1 MPEKKRKSELLAP
14 AGDIDGAA
22 GAINAG
28 ADAVYLGTE
37 EFSARAYAKNLTIE
51 ETIEMIHYAHLY
63 QRKIYLTMN
72 TLLKTMEFSRA
83 LTVLD
88 RLYMAGLD
96 AVIVQDLGLLACLHS
111 CFPKLEI
118 HVSTQLSILSA
129 KGMEWLKKYHVT
141 RVVPGRELSLAELKE
156 MKKTGMELECFIH
169 GAMCY
174 AYSGRCLM
182 SSLAGGRSGNRG
194 RCAGPC
200 RKLYH
205 RPGEKEAYL
214 LSMKD
219 MCSVDQIGALLEA
232 GIDSFKIEGRM
243 KAAEYTAGVTSVYRK
258 VIDRVENGEKY
269 VVTKEDR
276 AVLEEL
282 YIRSEI
288 QEGYYFRH
296 NDRNMISLSNPAYA
310 GCSEELKEDIRRRFL
325 MERKRYPIQGEA
337 VISQGKPMKL
347 TLRLDGIQVSVEGA
361 AAAKA
366 EKRAVSDEEIQKHLC
381 KTGNTFFE
389 ISELKIVNDGRS
401 FAAVSQ
407 LKDLRRSAIEKLE
420 WKLFDADRQSC
431 LPQKISVENIVMLN
445 KLQEENR
452 SIDRWYDPGDPFECK
467 AGDKPEDKSECKT
480 GILAG
485 VKTEEQLRT
494 VLKYPYI
501 DGVIVDLLMFSE
513 EGQENGPLRKSGR
526 QRENV
531 LQSKEGLPRKKQDV
545 GESSYQTNASEILG
559 RISDAHKKWYL
570 RLPEIIRQK
579 DVRRIK
585 EQLKTVLRLA
595 EDMLPEGIYCGS
607 MDALQIAERL
617 IDQWEENGCQ
627 GKLETGRKM
636 RIIAD
641 QGIYV
646 MNTPAENAVLQYA
659 ASYTASTELNRK
671 ELFHAIRKDA
681 RELIVYGY
689 LPMMYS
695 ANCIVNTTDGCDR
708 KQGMTWIIDQEDRK
722 FPVVMNHHY
731 CFNTIYNCVPM
742 SLHQEVNQLYRE
754 REAAAFRME
763 FTIEDADGT
772 DHVMKVF
779 QQAFSKEILAETE
792 KHLWKEYT
800 KGHFNRGV
808 L

>member
-1 MPEKKRKSELLAP
+1 MSEKKRKAELLAP

-83 LTVLD
+83 LSVLE
-88 RLYMAGLD
+88 RLYMEGLD

-118 HVSTQLSILSA
+118 HVSTQLSTLSA
-129 KGMEWLKKYHVT
+129 EGMEWLKKYHAT

-156 MKKTGMELECFIH
+156 MKKTGVELECFIH

-219 MCSVDQIGALLEA
+219 MCSVDQIGKLMEA

-296 NDRNMISLSNPAYA
+296 NDRSMISLSNPAYA
-310 GCSEELKEDIRRRFL
+310 GCSEELKENIRRRFL
-325 MERKRYPIQGEA
+325 LERKRYPIQGEA
-337 VISQGKPMKL
+337 VVCQGKPMKL
-347 TLRLDGIQVSVEGA
+347 TLRLGDCEVTAEGA
-361 AAAKA
+361 AVAKA
-366 EKRAVSDEEIQKHLC
+366 EKRAVSDGEIQKHLC
-381 KTGNTFFE
+381 KTGNTLYE
-389 ISELKIVNDGRS
+389 ITELKVVNDGRA

-420 WKLFDADRQSC
+420 RELFDTDRQSC
-431 LPQKISVENIVMLN
+431 LPQEISIENITMLN

-452 SIDRWYDPGDPFECK
+452 SIDRRYEAEK
-467 AGDKPEDKSECKT
+467 KPA
-480 GILAG
+480 ILAG

-494 VLKYPYI
+494 VLKYSYI
-501 DGVIVDLLMFSE
+501 DGVILDLLMFSR
-513 EGQENGPLRKSGR
+513 EGLEDGPQKGEQSGR
-526 QRENV
+526 VSCRQNI
-531 LQSKEGLPRKKQDV
+531 
-545 GESSYQTNASEILG
+545 GEKILG
-559 RISDAHKKWYL
+559 QISNARKKWYL

-579 DVRRIK
+579 DARRIR
-585 EQLKTVLRLA
+585 EQIKAVMRLA
-595 EDMLPEGIYCGS
+595 EDMLPEGMYCGS
-607 MDALQIAERL
+607 MDALQIAGRVIE
-617 IDQWEENGCQ
+617 QCKENGLQ
-627 GKLETGRKM
+627 GKPEICGRM
-636 RIIAD
+636 CMIAD

-646 MNTPAENAVLQYA
+646 MNAPAENAVLQYA
-659 ASYTASTELNRK
+659 ASYTASPELNRK

-681 RELIVYGY
+681 RELIIYGY

-722 FPVVMNHHY
+722 FPVLMNHHY
-731 CFNTIYNCVPM
+731 CFNTIYNCIPM
-742 SLHQEVNQLYRE
+742 SLHQEVNQLYQE

-772 DHVMKVF
+772 DHIMKVF
-779 QQAFSKEILAETE
+779 QKALYREIPAETE
-792 KHLWKEYT
+792 RHPWKEYT

>member
-1 MPEKKRKSELLAP
+1 MSEKKRKAELLAP

-83 LTVLD
+83 LSVLD

-111 CFPKLEI
+111 YFPKLEI

-129 KGMEWLKKYHVT
+129 DGMERLKEYHVK

-219 MCSVDQIGALLEA
+219 MCSVDQIGALMEA

-288 QEGYYFRH
+288 QQGYYFRH
-296 NDRNMISLSNPAYA
+296 NDRNMISLSDPAYA
-310 GCSEELKEDIRRRFL
+310 GCSDELKENIRGRFL
-325 MERKRYPIQGEA
+325 TERKRYPIQGEA
-337 VISQGKPMKL
+337 VIFQGKPMKL
-347 TLRLDGIQVSVEGA
+347 TLRLDDLEIVAEGA
-361 AAAKA
+361 AATEA
-366 EKRAVSDEEIQKHLC
+366 EKRAVSDEEIQKHLR
-381 KTGNTFFE
+381 KTGNTFYE
-389 ISELKIVNDGRS
+389 ITELKIVNDGKS

-420 WKLFDADRQSC
+420 RKIFDTDRQSC
-431 LPQKISVENIVMLN
+431 LPQKISAENITMLN
-445 KLQEENR
+445 RLQEENR
-452 SIDRWYDPGDPFECK
+452 FIGRRRDTG
-467 AGDKPEDKSECKT
+467 GKPV
-480 GILAG
+480 ILAG

-494 VLKYPYI
+494 VLRYPYI
-501 DGVIVDLLMFSE
+501 DGVILDLLMFFR
-513 EGQENGPLRKSGR
+513 EGLENGPQKALQNDGVICCMDTAAG
-526 QRENV
+526 V
-531 LQSKEGLPRKKQDV
+531 LGQ
-545 GESSYQTNASEILG
+545 
-559 RISDAHKKWYL
+559 ISDARKKWYL

-579 DVRRIK
+579 DVRRIR
-585 EQLKTVLRLA
+585 EQIKKVMRLA
-595 EDMLPEGIYCGS
+595 EDIPPEGMYCGG
-607 MDALQIAERL
+607 MDALQIAGEMR
-617 IDQWEENGCQ
+617 
-627 GKLETGRKM
+627 KLYGEKNIRAGREICKSPF
-636 RIIAD
+636 IIAD

-646 MNTPAENAVLQYA
+646 LNAPAENAVLQYA
-659 ASYTASTELNRK
+659 ASYTAPLELNKK

-708 KQGMTWIIDQEDRK
+708 KQGITWIVDQEDRK
-722 FPVVMNHHY
+722 FPVLMNHHY
-731 CFNTIYNCVPM
+731 CFNTIYNCVPI
-742 SLHQEVNQLYRE
+742 SLHQEVNQLYQAK
-754 REAAAFRME
+754 EAAAFRME
-763 FTIEDADGT
+763 FTIEDSCGT
-772 DHVMKVF
+772 DHVMKAF
-779 QQAFSKEILAETE
+779 QKALYKGTPEVTE
-792 KHLWKEYT
+792 GQPWKEYT